1 MSWDPKTSL
10 LGFCCPSCGKSKCT
24 IPGDRRV
31 GKLKELGE
39 TPWGWRIVNFG
50 GKKMGTRKARSAGLG
65 LILGEGLG
73 FCSKCKEKEPLETS
87 EPQKRL

>member
-1 MSWDPKTSL
+1 
-10 LGFCCPSCGKSKCT
+10 
-24 IPGDRRV
+24 
-31 GKLKELGE
+31 
-39 TPWGWRIVNFG
+39 
-50 GKKMGTRKARSAGLG
+50 MGTRKARSAGLG